1 MIGDFNFYHLSLVVP
16 ALTLVATILLTMGR
30 EKGQSLP
37 SNAGGVLAVLATF
50 FVLEP
55 VGRALLMG
63 DIEMDDSL
71 VASGRLAI
79 LAVLIHLATKMQVDS
94 ILLEWVRGSMM
105 SMDIDVTPEQ
115 EASNEGQADEAPP
128 LV

>member
-1 MIGDFNFYHLSLVVP
+1 
-16 ALTLVATILLTMGR
+16 
-30 EKGQSLP
+30 
-37 SNAGGVLAVLATF
+37 
-50 FVLEP
+50 
-55 VGRALLMG
+55 MG